1 MCENDHILYLKEFV
15 ELAKDEENVNIL
27 LEYDIGKDL
36 MNSLSSI
43 TIHDNFMKKCYNKF
57 VSDSKLSIIKY
68 I

>member
-1 MCENDHILYLKEFV
+1 MCENDHILYLKKFM

-27 LEYDIGKDL
+27 LEYDIGKDM

-43 TIHDNFMKKCYNKF
+43 TIHDNFMEENYNRF
-57 VSDSKLSIIKY
+57 VSDTKLSIIKY